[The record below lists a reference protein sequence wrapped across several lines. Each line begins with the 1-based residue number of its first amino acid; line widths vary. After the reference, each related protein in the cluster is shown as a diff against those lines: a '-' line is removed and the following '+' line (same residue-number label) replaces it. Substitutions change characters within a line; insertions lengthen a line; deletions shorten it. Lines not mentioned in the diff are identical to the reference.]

1 MNVSC
6 PECRSVFRVDPGRIP
21 GASVRARCAV
31 CGGVIT
37 VSREGASSAPTP
49 AAATAIPALQR
60 PPAPPAAHF
69 GSAPTPPIAQP
80 VTRATPVIPSAAS
93 IGSAPPA
100 ATQRASSMPTPAGT
114 PGISTYG
121 GGRPSGAFPVGG
133 LPPLAP
139 TGAPLS
145 PAAPFA
151 PPPTAPRPA
160 PPQMAPASRDT
171 ATPLSSPVPSSL
183 RPAPPAMPPVPPRPA
198 GPSAVNPSATSGP
211 PPARPAL
218 GGALSAARPINPFLA
233 NDPNAKA
240 RRLARALISDL
251 ISYFPEKKEE
261 GLRKGT
267 LKDLFSEEIKKSYQE
282 FVDQIGREFAEST
295 THFTDALND
304 ILANGQRVF
313 EGNKSGVE

>member
-37 VSREGASSAPTP
+37 VSREGAAPTP
-49 AAATAIPALQR
+49 AAGTSMPSATPR
-60 PPAPPAAHF
+60 PAAPQGSSLHF

-80 VTRATPVIPSAAS
+80 ATRATPGVP
-93 IGSAPPA
+93 APPA
-100 ATQRASSMPTPAGT
+100 VAAPSPPPRASSMPTPVAT
-114 PGISTYG
+114 QGISAFG
-121 GGRPSGAFPVGG
+121 GGRPSGTFPVGG

-139 TGAPLS
+139 PG
-145 PAAPFA
+145 
-151 PPPTAPRPA
+151 PPPA
-160 PPQMAPASRDT
+160 QSM
-171 ATPLSSPVPSSL
+171 TPPVPQ
-183 RPAPPAMPPVPPRPA
+183 PPRPA
-198 GPSAVNPSATSGP
+198 SMPPAPQPPRPASIPSGSTFPPPPRPVPPATINRAPAAPSAP
-211 PPARPAL
+211 PPRPAL
-218 GGALSAARPINPFLA
+218 GGSVSAARPINPFLA

-304 ILANGQRVF
+304 ILANGQKVF
-313 EGNKSGVE
+313 DGNKSGVE